1 MDLLSKNELLKSFL
15 DIREHYRSDTEVG
28 ENIRQGIN
36 DCIDK
41 IENSSSTEFISLKH
55 LGHSDLS
62 HLQRQVQN
70 KIEELTGEP
79 EVDIFVIS
87 GLYDFRYTKCHEKA
101 KRILQESLNELLTE
115 IEEDFA
121 DFKIDIKI
129 KSIKESDLKNYK
141 IE

>member
-1 MDLLSKNELLKSFL
+1 M
-15 DIREHYRSDTEVG
+15 
-28 ENIRQGIN
+28 
-36 DCIDK
+36 
-41 IENSSSTEFISLKH
+41 KH

-79 EVDIFVIS
+79 EVEIFFIS

-121 DFKIDIKI
+121 DFKI
-129 KSIKESDLKNYK
+129 
-141 IE
+141 